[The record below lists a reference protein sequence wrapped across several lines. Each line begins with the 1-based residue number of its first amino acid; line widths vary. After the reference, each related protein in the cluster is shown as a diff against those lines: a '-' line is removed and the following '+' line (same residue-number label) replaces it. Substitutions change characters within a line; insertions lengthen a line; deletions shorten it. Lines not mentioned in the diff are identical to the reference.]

1 MDNQKLPGFL
11 KLCLILGYLFLYVPI
26 ISLIVYSFN
35 DSKLVTVWGGFSVK
49 WYGELLEDDEL
60 LSRKPLKT
68 RQQITAIAS
77 REAEWAR
84 QTDRNLATARA
95 WLAQA
100 RERLAAATGASVERR
115 DTP

>member
-1 MDNQKLPGFL
+1 MAMRTIAAP
-11 KLCLILGYLFLYVPI
+11 
-26 ISLIVYSFN
+26 
-35 DSKLVTVWGGFSVK
+35 VTRLAEFAHRVEDGD
-49 WYGELLEDDEL
+49 YAAPPPAQRDDEIGRL
-60 LSRKPLKT
+60 ADAFGLMT
-68 RQQITAIAS
+68 EAIAS

-100 RERLAAATGASVERR
+100 REQLAAATGASVERR

>member
-1 MDNQKLPGFL
+1 MLRFG
-11 KLCLILGYLFLYVPI
+11 ILSTAKIGRELVVPAI
-26 ISLIVYSFN
+26 QDAENCV
-35 DSKLVTVWGGFSVK
+35 
-49 WYGELLEDDEL
+49 
-60 LSRKPLKT
+60 
-68 RQQITAIAS
+68 ITAIAS

-100 RERLAAATGASVERR
+100 RERLTAATGASVERR

>member
-1 MDNQKLPGFL
+1 MTPMRRVAVHDEDREW
-11 KLCLILGYLFLYVPI
+11 
-26 ISLIVYSFN
+26 ISPE
-35 DSKLVTVWGGFSVK
+35 TAA
-49 WYGELLEDDEL
+49 ELLDRARVLVYRAPIPENDEL

-100 RERLAAATGASVERR
+100 REQLAAATGASVERR